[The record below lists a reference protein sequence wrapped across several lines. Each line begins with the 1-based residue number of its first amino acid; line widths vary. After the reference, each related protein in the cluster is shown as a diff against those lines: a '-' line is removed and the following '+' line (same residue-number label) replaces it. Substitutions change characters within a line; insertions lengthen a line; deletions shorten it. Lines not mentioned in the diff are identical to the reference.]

1 LYLVFNF
8 LEKIENSNLYSWFKF
23 STTTL
28 VLNYFKVFIYII
40 NINILYNKTNG
51 KSQILIPKIIKVII
65 KLYESINQ
73 RA

>member
-1 LYLVFNF
+1 

>member
-1 LYLVFNF
+1 VFNF